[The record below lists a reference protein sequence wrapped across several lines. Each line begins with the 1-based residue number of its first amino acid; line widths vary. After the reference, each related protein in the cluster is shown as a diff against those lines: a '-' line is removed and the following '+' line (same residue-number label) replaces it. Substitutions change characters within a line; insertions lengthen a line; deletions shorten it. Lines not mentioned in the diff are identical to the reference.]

1 MDLFGRYFGDLFTY
15 EEVEQIIEKRL
26 REDAY
31 DKLIEDVYVSS
42 KTGNDSNDGLTSESA
57 FASLFAINQRSL
69 QPGDHVL
76 LERGSIFCG
85 QYLQVTDSGRE
96 DAPIVIGAYGEG
108 DAPRIEACGQGI
120 WYQNYGA
127 PLDSP
132 THVYRGYVSSAVL
145 LYDAE
150 YIIVEDLE
158 ITNEADKLSASTIP
172 LETR

>member
-1 MDLFGRYFGDLFTY
+1 MTDLCRKY
-15 EEVEQIIEKRL
+15 
-26 REDAY
+26 
-31 DKLIEDVYVSS
+31 YVDSIN
-42 KTGNDSNDGLTSESA
+42 GNDTNDGLSENSA

-76 LERGSIFCG
+76 LERGSVFCG

-158 ITNEADKLSASTIP
+158 MTKLSASTIP